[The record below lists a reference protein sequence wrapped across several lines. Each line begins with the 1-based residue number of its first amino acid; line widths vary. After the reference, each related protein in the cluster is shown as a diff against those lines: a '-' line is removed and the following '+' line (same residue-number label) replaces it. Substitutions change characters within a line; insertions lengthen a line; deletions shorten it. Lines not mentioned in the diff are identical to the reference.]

1 MAFKTGTQVDPRLM
15 RADLSGFQRGAE
27 LQAAGIGAAI
37 KGYQKGKKEKEEI
50 NFASEALLNSI
61 KTNDY
66 VRQAFG
72 FTDAEAETLTANDL
86 KPTIKGYGA
95 KTALALSAQINLATT
110 KAAMDRGT
118 KLGDRTSKFLQL
130 LEKSNLEVSNKGELR
145 NKAGVVG
152 FQGKPELD
160 DARVKA
166 IYSAYPELF
175 TDYFGDQYDLKPSA
189 ESLTPAEETAEDFSG
204 ITGVITPTA
213 EDPTQEKFSFTEA
226 FLSANPYPVPMGRA
240 LTNFLF

>member
-61 KTNDY
+61 KSNDY

-110 KAAMDRGT
+110 KAAAESGDKSRTRAKQFMDFMKSSGLEISKGQLRFIEAPKGKG
-118 KLGDRTSKFLQL
+118 KLGNKEITADEINQLPRVRELQSL
-130 LEKSNLEVSNKGELR
+130 
-145 NKAGVVG
+145 
-152 FQGKPELD
+152 FPEEF
-160 DARVKA
+160 
-166 IYSAYPELF
+166 SAY
-175 TDYFGDQYDLKPSA
+175 FGEQFNLTPSA
-189 ESLTPAEETAEDFSG
+189 QP
-204 ITGVITPTA
+204 TGGM
-213 EDPTQEKFSFTEA
+213 SFTEDQLD
-226 FLSANPYPVPMGRA
+226 FSY
-240 LTNFLF
+240 TTD